1 MYICL
6 NNQQWPH
13 ASGEFAGKGCERGIH
28 ATLALFL
35 QNVTNFGCFVALD
48 GFRKKTEGLVHI
60 SQLRREGRVNRVEE
74 VVSRG
79 QAVKVK
85 VSERD
90 DKWGASQQIQNW
102 FQESQAS
109 RQYKGRQPRNFDLLQ
124 LTFNAHCIALKVA
137 LTFS

>member
-1 MYICL
+1 M
-6 NNQQWPH
+6 
-13 ASGEFAGKGCERGIH
+13 
-28 ATLALFL
+28 

-85 VSERD
+85 VSERE
-90 DKWGASQQIQNW
+90 GEAGRRCIQT
-102 FQESQAS
+102 
-109 RQYKGRQPRNFDLLQ
+109 YTG
-124 LTFNAHCIALKVA
+124 
-137 LTFS
+137 